1 MGCGGSKDKKKKKQ
15 NDGIKIRESI
25 KNNAK
30 LEAKIVLVGSSGVGK
45 TCIATRY
52 KEGKFESDYK
62 ATVGAAY
69 FQKNFGFGDGT
80 QLKLHIWDTG
90 GSEKFKSVAPLYYK
104 DAHAA
109 LIVYAIDDEQSFQ
122 QVDYWLD

>member
-1 MGCGGSKDKKKKKQ
+1 MGCGGSKPTNNRKSTQAKLNMRD
-15 NDGIKIRESI
+15 SV
-25 KNNAK
+25 KNTTK
-30 LEAKIVLVGSSGVGK
+30 LEAKIVLLGSSNVGK

-52 KEGKFESDYK
+52 KEGKFTSEHK

-69 FQKNFGFGDGT
+69 FQKNFGFADGA

-109 LIVYAIDDEQSFQ
+109 LIVYAIDNEESFQ
-122 QVDYWLD
+122 